1 MGQTRVDLLH
11 LLEDLR
17 DAYGFAG
24 VGIKLGLLA
33 SELDSTGGRRY
44 LQALA
49 QADGPCLQEAACDL
63 ELWALLG
70 EGERHLSALLSLPLR
85 TTSRT
90 IGLAVLYFLEDDPL
104 PTPAALDRLELLAS
118 VFAAP
123 LATAAPAEAS
133 VPSEALVPVLAEAS

>member
-33 SELDSTGGRRY
+33 SELDSPGGRRY

-70 EGERHLSALLSLPLR
+70 EGERHLSTLLSLPLPR
-85 TTSRT
+85 GGQRPVGGSRARA
-90 IGLAVLYFLEDDPL
+90 G
-104 PTPAALDRLELLAS
+104 
-118 VFAAP
+118 
-123 LATAAPAEAS
+123 
-133 VPSEALVPVLAEAS
+133 PSELTVPPCTT